1 MDERDVAE
9 VRFGEELL
17 KNRLLTDAQLKTVLE
32 YRDSLGGRVQDV
44 VLKLGFVEEDDLSR
58 FLARREHVPSIDLA
72 RMPLDRDLM
81 ARIPRKVIVEHQA
94 LPFRLADDLI
104 LLVTSEPY
112 DLQVVEDV
120 QFITNCR
127 VEIGLAPRSLLQE
140 KINRYYA
147 AEDREQLDALDA
159 AEPIEAAVPG
169 SAPAA
174 PPAPRSAEDQLREV
188 FDRMPET
195 PSDSV
200 GGEAAMVDEAQLA
213 EQLVAR
219 IEDPAV
225 AALAKA
231 LLERGVLTAEE
242 WARHQD

>member
-17 KNRLLTDAQLKTVLE
+17 KSRLLTDAQLKTVLE

-58 FLARREHVPSIDLA
+58 FLARREHMPSIDLE

-147 AEDREQLDALDA
+147 AQDREQLEVVER
-159 AEPIEAAVPG
+159 AEQPEPA
-169 SAPAA
+169 SAP
-174 PPAPRSAEDQLREV
+174 PERSVSSNPRSAEDPLRAM
-188 FDRMPET
+188 FDRMPDAE
-195 PSDSV
+195 PASDAQ
-200 GGEAAMVDEAQLA
+200 EAGVEEQDLA
-213 EQLVAR
+213 ERLVAS

-231 LLERGVLTAEE
+231 LLDRGVLSAGE
-242 WARHQD
+242 WARHLE